1 MMIIIIIVNVVI
13 IIIIIIIAEHL
24 GLYVIR
30 KHDHMKN
37 YYI

>member
-1 MMIIIIIVNVVI
+1 MMIIIIIIVNVVI
-13 IIIIIIIAEHL
+13 IIIIIITEHL